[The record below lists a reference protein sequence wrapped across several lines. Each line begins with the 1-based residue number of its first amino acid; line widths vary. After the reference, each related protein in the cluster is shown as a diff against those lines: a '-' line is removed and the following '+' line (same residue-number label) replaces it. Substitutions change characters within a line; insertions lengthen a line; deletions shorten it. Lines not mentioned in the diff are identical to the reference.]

1 LQLATAEVRVDV
13 NEEARRVV
21 DAFGGAADK
30 LIPFFSAQLSVL
42 KAQAQVFMGLSGL
55 IITVTGFSGHQM
67 VRGGPF
73 STVAMILGI
82 ALILFGVLLTLR
94 VLGRLRWV
102 SQELRDD
109 LVETAASIITRRN
122 REQRQLS
129 VAGTFVGGGL
139 AFYLVA
145 VVLAAL
151 HTGLAPGP

>member
-1 LQLATAEVRVDV
+1 VEV

-21 DAFGGAADK
+21 DAFCGAADK

-42 KAQAQVFMGLSGL
+42 KAQAQIFMGLSGL

-73 STVAMILGI
+73 STLAMIMGI
-82 ALILFGVLLTLR
+82 TLILVGVLLTLR

-109 LVETAASIITRRN
+109 LVETAACIITRRN
-122 REQRQLS
+122 LEQRQLG
-129 VAGTFVGGGL
+129 VAGAFVGGGL

-151 HTGLAPGP
+151 HTGLAPTS

>member
-1 LQLATAEVRVDV
+1 MDV